1 MFDQKSVTTNQA
13 AVRKFLEAFSESRLD
28 DALELMDDERN
39 EWVAGS
45 TEIAGTCTQEEFREL
60 ARGVVGGTKVG
71 IRLSPTGITAEGD
84 RVKVK
89 SVSDVETLEGR
100 RYLNHYHFFF
110 EFKNGKFIA
119 IHQYIDPMH
128 VQEVFGA
135 QIKVLIY

>member
-1 MFDQKSVTTNQA
+1 M
-13 AVRKFLEAFSESRLD
+13 RKILEAFSESRLD

-45 TEIAGTCTQEEFREL
+45 TEISGTCTQEEFREL

-84 RVKVK
+84 RVEVE
-89 SVSDVETLEGR
+89 SVSGVKTLECKR
-100 RYLNHYHFFF
+100 FLNSDHFLF

-119 IHQYIDPMH
+119 IHQHIDPMH